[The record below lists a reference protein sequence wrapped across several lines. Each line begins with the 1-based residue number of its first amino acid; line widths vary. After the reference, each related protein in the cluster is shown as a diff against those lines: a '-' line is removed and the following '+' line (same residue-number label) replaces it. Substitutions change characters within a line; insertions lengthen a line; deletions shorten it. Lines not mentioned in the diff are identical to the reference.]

1 MSYNQKADRTFRING
16 SVSIAG
22 KIAVFVQGMDIA
34 IDAGVLQRDSTGI
47 GESVFTQNG
56 DVIGSFSFSLKN
68 TTDLY
73 DPAATPTLDETL
85 SKWMKAVDDFDPS
98 IITFIQ
104 TFNAPK
110 ANVNNEARITFTGRV
125 MTPATSLSVD
135 NAVEDA
141 NVAGEITVFTSAQR
155 IIPS

>member
-1 MSYNQKADRTFRING
+1 LSYNAKADRTFRING

-22 KIAVFVQGMDIA
+22 KIALFVQGMDIA
-34 IDAGVLQRDSTGI
+34 IDAGVLQRDHTGI

-73 DPAATPTLDETL
+73 DPSATPTLDETL
-85 SKWMKAVDDFDPS
+85 SKWMKAVADFDPS
-98 IITFIQ
+98 TINFIE

-110 ANVNNEARITFTGRV
+110 GSGSKFARIIFTGRV
-125 MTPATSLSVD
+125 MTPATSMSVD

-141 NVAGEITVFTSAQR
+141 NVAGEITVFTSALRQA
-155 IIPS
+155 S